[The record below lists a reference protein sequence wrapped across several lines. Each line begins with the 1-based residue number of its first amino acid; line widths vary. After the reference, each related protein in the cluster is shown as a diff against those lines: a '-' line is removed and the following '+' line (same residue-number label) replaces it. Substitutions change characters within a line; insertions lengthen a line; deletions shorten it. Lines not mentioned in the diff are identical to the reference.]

1 MAAFDLEEQ
10 ERVDA
15 LKDWWN
21 ENKIFV
27 YVGFAALII
36 AVAGVTR

>member
-27 YVGFAALII
+27 YVGFADRYRGL
-36 AVAGVTR
+36 T